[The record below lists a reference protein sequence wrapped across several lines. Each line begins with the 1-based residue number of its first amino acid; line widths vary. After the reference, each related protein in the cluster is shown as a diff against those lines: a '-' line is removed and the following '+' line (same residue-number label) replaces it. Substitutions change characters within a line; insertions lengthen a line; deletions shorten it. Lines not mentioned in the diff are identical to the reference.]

1 MARAVQVIGGKE
13 EHRMPGRIEV
23 LRRERWFRCV
33 VCNELHLECE
43 PVYAAHVGNRRSEG
57 VRTILHEHLEETT

>member
-1 MARAVQVIGGKE
+1 
-13 EHRMPGRIEV
+13 MPGRIEV